1 MTVKYKITR
10 EVVIQISKN
19 DKKIL
24 QLVKIAREIV
34 LREDDVLFKEL
45 AKH

>member
-1 MTVKYKITR
+1 MDEYKITKKLVL
-10 EVVIQISKN
+10 EVSKN

-24 QLVKIAREIV
+24 KLVKIAGQIV
-34 LREDDVLFKEL
+34 LKEDIKLFKEL